1 MAKKREKKED
11 RQSGKKSPLL
21 YGVVLLIAGALVG
34 SVIST
39 AIQSSSRQAQAPAQ
53 QGGDMFA
60 QIKAYSD
67 RVALNPRD
75 GAAWVTLGNL
85 YFDTDQPAKSVEA
98 YSRALEINPGNPNV
112 LTDMGVMH
120 RALGE
125 HQKALDAFARAIE
138 ADPRHETARMNTGVV
153 LLHDFG
159 DRDGAI
165 RAWQDLV
172 RINPQARNAEGVL
185 ISEVIVQMTGARH
198 DSGTGA
204 GSGPRLLAPGG
215 GS

>member
-1 MAKKREKKED
+1 MAKKRVKKDEK
-11 RQSGKKSPLL
+11 QVTKKSPWL
-21 YGVVLLIAGALVG
+21 YGVVLLIGGALVG
-34 SVIST
+34 SVVST
-39 AIQSSSRQAQAPAQ
+39 AIQSSSRQAQAPVQ
-53 QGGDMFA
+53 QGSGMLA
-60 QIKAYSD
+60 QIKVYSD
-67 RVALNPRD
+67 RVALNPGD

-85 YFDTDQPAKSVEA
+85 YFDTDQPAKSIEA

-125 HQKALDAFARAIE
+125 YQKALDAFARAIE
-138 ADPRHETARMNTGVV
+138 VDPRHETARMNTGVV
-153 LLHDFG
+153 LLHDVG

-185 ISEVIVQMTGARH
+185 ISEVIMQMTGARH
-198 DSGTGA
+198 DPGSGA
-204 GSGPRLLAPGG
+204 GSGPRLLVPGG

>member
-1 MAKKREKKED
+1 MAKRSKKD
-11 RQSGKKSPLL
+11 SSRPVGKGSPLV
-21 YGVVLLIAGALVG
+21 YGIVFLLAGALVG
-34 SVIST
+34 GVLTT
-39 AIQSSSRQAQAPAQ
+39 AVHMTPDKAQSGVQ
-53 QGGDMFA
+53 QGGGLSS

-85 YFDTDQPAKSVEA
+85 YFDTDQPAKSIEA

-125 HQKALDAFARAIE
+125 HQKALGAFARAIE

-153 LLHDFG
+153 LLHDVG

-185 ISEVIVQMTGARH
+185 ISEVIMQMTGARH
-198 DSGTGA
+198 DPGTGA

>member
-1 MAKKREKKED
+1 MGKKRVKKDEK
-11 RQSGKKSPLL
+11 QVTKKSPWL

-53 QGGDMFA
+53 QGGGMLA
-60 QIKAYSD
+60 QIKTYSD
-67 RVALNPRD
+67 RVALNPGD
-75 GAAWVTLGNL
+75 GAAWIALGNL

-98 YSRALEINPGNPNV
+98 YRRALEINPGNPNV

-185 ISEVIVQMTGARH
+185 ISEVIMQMTGARH
-198 DSGTGA
+198 DPGTGT

>member
-1 MAKKREKKED
+1 MAKRSKKD
-11 RQSGKKSPLL
+11 SSRPVGKGSPLV
-21 YGVVLLIAGALVG
+21 YGIVFLLAGALVG
-34 SVIST
+34 GVLTT
-39 AIQSSSRQAQAPAQ
+39 AVHMTPDSSQSGVQRGGGLSS
-53 QGGDMFA
+53 

-85 YFDTDQPAKSVEA
+85 YFDTDQPAKSIEA

-125 HQKALDAFARAIE
+125 YQKALDAFARAIE

-153 LLHDFG
+153 LLHDVG

-185 ISEVIVQMTGARH
+185 ISEVIMQMTGARH
-198 DSGTGA
+198 DPGSGA